1 MRGYFKMVH
10 FAIRQFNITAVLIIL
25 QTGNIRNAMSTG
37 KEAHLLINIAHSN
50 IHLIKLLS
58 IISHDRNIALEP
70 SGVFQLTTVNRH
82 LLRQVNNSIR
92 RDAVIPEMLFGITD
106 LCIPETLLY
115 SQHK

>member
-25 QTGNIRNAMSTG
+25 QTGNIRNAMSTE

-82 LLRQVNNSIR
+82 QLGKIYNGIDRYMIISI
-92 RDAVIPEMLFGITD
+92 VLF
-106 LCIPETLLY
+106 
-115 SQHK
+115 

>member
-50 IHLIKLLS
+50 IHLIKPLS
-58 IISHDRNIALEP
+58 IISHDRNIAREP
-70 SGVFQLTTVNRH
+70 SGAFQLTTVNRH
-82 LLRQVNNSIR
+82 QLGKIYNGIDRYMIISI
-92 RDAVIPEMLFGITD
+92 VLF
-106 LCIPETLLY
+106 
-115 SQHK
+115 